1 MKNILPVI
9 VCLSILF
16 GCKTDKK
23 ELDSEKTIEPKIEAS
38 NDLTL
43 NGNFIYFDNAAVLQT
58 KTEIYG
64 VITDSMMMV
73 LNEQAKSFK
82 KQPTD
87 MVPVSVR
94 AKLSNKK
101 DKTEWKKKIEILEII
116 KVSEP
121 KSEDNQVI
129 KLQ

>member
-1 MKNILPVI
+1 MKKSII
-9 VCLSILF
+9 VLLLSVTFF
-16 GCKTDKK
+16 GC
-23 ELDSEKTIEPKIEAS
+23 EQGEVFE
-38 NDLTL
+38 
-43 NGNFIYFDNAAVLQT
+43 GNFIYYSNAAVLQT

-64 VITDSMMMV
+64 VIVNKKMLE
-73 LNEQAKSFK
+73 LNDQIQNLK
-82 KQPTD
+82 KEETD
-87 MVPVSVR
+87 MVPVLVR

-101 DKTEWKKKIEILEII
+101 DNTEWEKKIEILEVI